1 MGVVCGHLNDL
12 LLKQTSVGN
21 LAVSRP
27 PSHRATRGCGRANPR
42 VSRLWVPVAATRATF
57 DCLMRAI
64 FAEAI
69 IVRQCANAARLFGF
83 DFLPMGNKLRELK
96 TLQ

>member
-27 PSHRATRGCGRANPR
+27 PCDQGLRESQSQGFASLGPGGGNARY
-42 VSRLWVPVAATRATF
+42 F
-57 DCLMRAI
+57 DCLIRAI